1 MAFQFSISLPAAGPY
16 ATGVKINNAG
26 GYAAGTTA
34 AMTVDGLNATQVFPV
49 GSTIMARDNAQASTP
64 MRVLGVVTHNGATN
78 VRINGGGGTAFT
90 LADDDVLYC
99 LDVATLAWAKADAF
113 AAGAGLPIA
122 PTTTVQVSD
131 DGRGNLIFVYADMN

>member
-34 AMTVDGLNATQVFPV
+34 AMTVDGLNATQVFPI
-49 GSTIMARDNAQASTP
+49 GSTIMARDYAQASNP
-64 MRVLGVVTHNGATN
+64 MRVLGVVTHHGATN
-78 VRINGGGGTAFT
+78 VRINGGGGTAFA
-90 LADDDVLYC
+90 LSDNDVLYC
-99 LDVATLAWAKADAF
+99 LDVAALAYAKADAF

-131 DGRGNLIFVYADMN
+131 DGRGNYADMD

>member
-34 AMTVDGLNATQVFPV
+34 AMTVDGLNATQVFPI
-49 GSTIMARDNAQASTP
+49 GSTIMARDYAQASNP
-64 MRVLGVVTHNGATN
+64 MRVLGVVTHHGATN
-78 VRINGGGGTAFT
+78 VRINGGGGTAFA
-90 LADDDVLYC
+90 LSDNDVLYC
-99 LDVATLAWAKADAF
+99 LDVAALAYAKADAF